1 MKAIAIQRKQMILP
15 NSKIIIDAILG
26 PDALMVWCAASFLW
40 LINKITIT
48 DSMGWIENGTTIL
61 VSIGGIY
68 GLLRMRENWLK
79 ARAERRLAEHN
90 LEESE
95 ENDEADNIVKMK
107 NII

>member
-26 PDALMVWCAASFLW
+26 PDALMVWFAASFLW

-48 DSMGWIENGTTIL
+48 DSMGWVENGTTIF

-68 GLLRMRENWLK
+68 GLLRMHENWLES
-79 ARAERRLAEHN
+79 RAKRKLAEHN
-90 LEESE
+90 LEEQE
-95 ENDEADNIVKMK
+95 DHDEADNIVKMK
-107 NII
+107 NTK